1 MNIQLQN
8 LKIKGEFFVFLFY
21 FYLVA
26 SDRFEKY
33 FQKILSPPSPLKK
46 STSPLLLTP
55 PPLLKIQKVQVPP
68 FWPTLKIF
76 QPPPFCRNGGGRT
89 LWNLKLEEENTVLA
103 KSSIMDVWYVWL
115 VSNVTLTFC
124 YCWGPSL
131 SGEYAKF
138 SENYYFPYVCVS
150 RDKKY

>member
-33 FQKILSPPSPLKK
+33 FQKILSPP
-46 STSPLLLTP
+46 

-68 FWPTLKIF
+68 FWPTLKIS

>member
-55 PPLLKIQKVQVPP
+55 PPPKNSKSASPPLLANIENFSASPLLQKWWGEDTMKFEIRRRKYSFSKKFHHGCLV
-68 FWPTLKIF
+68 
-76 QPPPFCRNGGGRT
+76 C
-89 LWNLKLEEENTVLA
+89 
-103 KSSIMDVWYVWL
+103 L
-115 VSNVTLTFC
+115 VSL
-124 YCWGPSL
+124 
-131 SGEYAKF
+131 
-138 SENYYFPYVCVS
+138 
-150 RDKKY
+150 

>member
-1 MNIQLQN
+1 
-8 LKIKGEFFVFLFY
+8 
-21 FYLVA
+21 
-26 SDRFEKY
+26 
-33 FQKILSPPSPLKK
+33 
-46 STSPLLLTP
+46 
-55 PPLLKIQKVQVPP
+55 
-68 FWPTLKIF
+68 
-76 QPPPFCRNGGGRT
+76 
-89 LWNLKLEEENTVLA
+89 
-103 KSSIMDVWYVWL
+103 MDVWYVWL